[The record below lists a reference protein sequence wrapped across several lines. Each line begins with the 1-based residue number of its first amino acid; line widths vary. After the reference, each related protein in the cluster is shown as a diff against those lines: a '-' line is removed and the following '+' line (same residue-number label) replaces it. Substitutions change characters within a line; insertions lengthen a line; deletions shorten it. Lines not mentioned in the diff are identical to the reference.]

1 MRKGSNT
8 VRIIGLVW
16 LLPSLTLNSVLSVR
30 GDKVAATTIEGS
42 GSAAGYQIETNN
54 RAALLN
60 SATHKLWDYTVPP
73 IDSGAASG
81 YHLLV
86 VEGFSRTRDILP
98 AGEYIR
104 CRTFL
109 VGGHRWHLTYYT
121 NGYDSEDAGFVSLVL
136 VLEEDDD
143 CDEDE
148 NDDDWEANEDDQ
160 TDNDDDDEDDDY
172 EDEDKDGY
180 HQDEHADNDDAHD
193 DDMAEDDDED
203 EDHEDEH
210 INNDDALHDD
220 MAEDDDH
227 DYHELFPSVK
237 AQVFLC
243 FIDQFQW
250 LHSGRMRET
259 KFGLITELTCK
270 GFRKREILERSAHLK
285 DDSFT
290 IRCDIVVLDAKA
302 DIKSKQGA
310 STMAPPFIQVPPSDM
325 PIHFKNL
332 LLSEEGADVT
342 FVVGSETFAAHDCV
356 LAARS
361 TAFKSQLFGDKLGTA
376 IVKIDDIE
384 AEVFEG
390 MLTFIYT

>member
-1 MRKGSNT
+1 MAFAGVSLVGGDGKLCAST
-8 VRIIGLVW
+8 V
-16 LLPSLTLNSVLSVR
+16 S
-30 GDKVAATTIEGS
+30 
-42 GSAAGYQIETNN
+42 
-54 RAALLN
+54 
-60 SATHKLWDYTVPP
+60 P

-109 VGGHRWHLTYYT
+109 VGGHRWHLRYYP
-121 NGYDSEDAGFVSLVL
+121 NGYDSEYAGFVSAHH
-136 VLEEDDD
+136 D
-143 CDEDE
+143 
-148 NDDDWEANEDDQ
+148 AMAK
-160 TDNDDDDEDDDY
+160 DDY
-172 EDEDKDGY
+172 
-180 HQDEHADNDDAHD
+180 
-193 DDMAEDDDED
+193 
-203 EDHEDEH
+203 
-210 INNDDALHDD
+210 
-220 MAEDDDH
+220 H
-227 DYHELFPSVK
+227 DYHELFSSVK
-237 AQVFLC
+237 AQVFFY

-270 GFRKREILERSAHLK
+270 GFRKREILESSAHLK

-290 IRCDIVVLDAKA
+290 IRCDVVVLDATA

-310 STMAPPFIQVPPSDM
+310 STMAPPFIQVSPSDM

-342 FVVGSETFAAHDCV
+342 FVVGGETFAAHRYV

-361 TAFKSQLFGDKLGTA
+361 KAFKSQLFGDNLGAAT
-376 IVKIDDIE
+376 VKIDVIE

-390 MLTFIYT
+390 MLTFIYTDTLPDWNKGRIVVPDEGPQPQVDCVSVHYVTLLLQLLEAAERYDLHRLKLICQEELVTCIRLNTVVDIIVGAERGCCPWLKEKCLEFIKSHTSLHQVFTAEGFEMMTRTCSPSGLKELLSKFA